1 MIIKTEIRSQET
13 RRFIICQSKGQADI
27 LKAAE
32 LSIFKI
38 TMEGKAKKYEDR
50 KDLTDYM
57 EPVGEKESSYGSERT
72 EVFRG
77 QTYVFAAA
85 MPGIGY
91 YAVLGAAGE
100 LAARKIQAEGISVR
114 ILFRKRQRKSF
125 LRMFAG
131 KSKKAASALKQS

>member
-57 EPVGEKESSYGSERT
+57 EPVGEKKVHMDQTDGSFSWAD
-72 EVFRG
+72 VC
-77 QTYVFAAA
+77 VAAA
-85 MPGIGY
+85 MPG
-91 YAVLGAAGE
+91 
-100 LAARKIQAEGISVR
+100 
-114 ILFRKRQRKSF
+114 
-125 LRMFAG
+125 
-131 KSKKAASALKQS
+131 

>member
-57 EPVGEKESSYGSERT
+57 EPVGEKAAVSYT
-72 EVFRG
+72 HL
-77 QTYVFAAA
+77 TL
-85 MPGIGY
+85 PT
-91 YAVLGAAGE
+91 
-100 LAARKIQAEGISVR
+100 KR
-114 ILFRKRQRKSF
+114 IV
-125 LRMFAG
+125 
-131 KSKKAASALKQS
+131 

>member
-57 EPVGEKESSYGSERT
+57 EPVGEKESSYGSDGRKF
-72 EVFRG
+72 FRG

-85 MPGIGY
+85 MPG
-91 YAVLGAAGE
+91 
-100 LAARKIQAEGISVR
+100 
-114 ILFRKRQRKSF
+114 
-125 LRMFAG
+125 
-131 KSKKAASALKQS
+131 

>member
-57 EPVGEKESSYGSERT
+57 EPVGEKESSYGSDGRKFF
-72 EVFRG
+72 VGRRMCLRRPCR
-77 QTYVFAAA
+77 V
-85 MPGIGY
+85 GY

-114 ILFRKRQRKSF
+114 ILFPEETEEEFLGGCLRGNPKR
-125 LRMFAG
+125 LRVH
-131 KSKKAASALKQS
+131 

>member
-57 EPVGEKESSYGSERT
+57 EPVGEKESSYGSDGRKFF
-72 EVFRG
+72 VAKFPYSSVLKYSFKMRVYV
-77 QTYVFAAA
+77 QTDAFA
-85 MPGIGY
+85 
-91 YAVLGAAGE
+91 
-100 LAARKIQAEGISVR
+100 
-114 ILFRKRQRKSF
+114 
-125 LRMFAG
+125 
-131 KSKKAASALKQS
+131 

>member
-57 EPVGEKESSYGSERT
+57 EPVGEKESSYGSDGRKFSWAD
-72 EVFRG
+72 VCVCG
-77 QTYVFAAA
+77 GHA
-85 MPGIGY
+85 GIGY

-125 LRMFAG
+125 LRMFVG